1 MDRRRWIAPIVA
13 GAALLTG
20 CGADVVVTAQRADQI
35 ATEAPPSAGST
46 ADESTGAPGAADA
59 EGNAPVTEAP
69 TTEVPAS
76 EPAPD
81 DTGDATAAD
90 DAGDATAADDADPAT
105 TAPLQE
111 PDPGAIDFGPDKPA
125 QEYDQL
131 LLATVTDL
139 EAWWSERFPAVYD
152 DSFTPLQGRVYAAY
166 RGRPG
171 ELPGCGEP
179 RTSYDEVRQFVAFYC
194 GEGDFIIYDDGDDG
208 LLAQLADNFGPATI
222 GIVLAHEY
230 GHAIQLRSGI
240 LQDRIPTVT
249 SEQQAD
255 CFAGAWAGRAARG
268 ESPWVRFTDDDV
280 RSGLI
285 AMLEV
290 RDPVGVDQYTPG
302 GHGSGFDRVG
312 AFQVGFLQGVQRCAT
327 IVDDPLPL
335 MPNEFNDPADV
346 RSQGNAPF
354 GYGADELFGFLPED
368 LDLYWADQLDAE
380 VPGFDGLTLV
390 PVDQP
395 SDVQCAGEL
404 RGRFDDG
411 VVLCPDTATVY
422 LNEPVAF
429 DLYQQASTFGDF
441 SIGYLLGTSWAEAV
455 QEARGSELTGEAR
468 ALRSDCLTGAWVKT
482 VIPVMNDSGVYEL
495 PTPRLEDRTA
505 AVSPGDLDEAVRTVI
520 LIGDASADDDVIGSP
535 FEKIDAFRGGVLGGL
550 DACGF

>member
-1 MDRRRWIAPIVA
+1 
-13 GAALLTG
+13 
-20 CGADVVVTAQRADQI
+20 
-35 ATEAPPSAGST
+35 
-46 ADESTGAPGAADA
+46 
-59 EGNAPVTEAP
+59 
-69 TTEVPAS
+69 
-76 EPAPD
+76 
-81 DTGDATAAD
+81 
-90 DAGDATAADDADPAT
+90 
-105 TAPLQE
+105 
-111 PDPGAIDFGPDKPA
+111 
-125 QEYDQL
+125 
-131 LLATVTDL
+131 
-139 EAWWSERFPAVYD
+139 
-152 DSFTPLQGRVYAAY
+152 
-166 RGRPG
+166 
-171 ELPGCGEP
+171 
-179 RTSYDEVRQFVAFYC
+179 
-194 GEGDFIIYDDGDDG
+194 
-208 LLAQLADNFGPATI
+208 
-222 GIVLAHEY
+222 
-230 GHAIQLRSGI
+230 
-240 LQDRIPTVT
+240 
-249 SEQQAD
+249 
-255 CFAGAWAGRAARG
+255 
-268 ESPWVRFTDDDV
+268 
-280 RSGLI
+280 
-285 AMLEV
+285 
-290 RDPVGVDQYTPG
+290 
-302 GHGSGFDRVG
+302 
-312 AFQVGFLQGVQRCAT
+312 
-327 IVDDPLPL
+327 

-368 LDLYWADQLDAE
+368 LDLYWADELDAE

-390 PVDQP
+390 PVDQL